1 MTPAP
6 SLPVVPKVSWGP
18 TSTLG
23 VAGTIIGLVG
33 GVVAAVKGN
42 DVATAAAGAGAI
54 LTALTTIGGRMAQ
67 AVASVRA
74 AATIANPWIDALQ
87 AALAATPAPVV
98 VSGKAKSSKAVG
110 PPALDLPV
118 GQKPPLGFTAN
129 VVPNPGVQPVMG
141 GTMGPSGP
149 DTSSGQALRD
159 AQMKIE
165 DARSRA
171 VKGQS

>member
-98 VSGKAKSSKAVG
+98 VSGKAKSSKAAG
-110 PPALDLPV
+110 SPA
-118 GQKPPLGFTAN
+118 GQKPPVGFTAN